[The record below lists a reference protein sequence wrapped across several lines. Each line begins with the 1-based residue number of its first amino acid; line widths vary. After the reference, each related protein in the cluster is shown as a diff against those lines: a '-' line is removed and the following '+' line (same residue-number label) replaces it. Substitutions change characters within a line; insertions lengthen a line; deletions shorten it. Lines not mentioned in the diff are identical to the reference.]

1 MGRIFLRIHLSCV
14 LNVAQRDGLR
24 VFDIEVRQIRGAG
37 LVDAKTC
44 SRRGRGGQTLQQ
56 RSAV

>member
-1 MGRIFLRIHLSCV
+1 
-14 LNVAQRDGLR
+14 
-24 VFDIEVRQIRGAG
+24 VRQIRGAG